1 MSAIKVSILGKSYPL
16 RVLEGEEE
24 LMQRVAGYVDDRF
37 KIFQRELTNQS
48 EQTIM
53 VLACLSIAEELF
65 SERKKNAQL
74 TRESDAE
81 TIAQDDLGKISDRIQ
96 QLLRDIDS

>member
-74 TRESDAE
+74 SRESDAE